1 MKPASFTHEDLESV
15 FHQVCNHSETLV
27 IICNANCTITYINAV
42 AETVLGYTT
51 DEVVGKSPL
60 MLHLTEE
67 WLDRTKNSTSEK
79 VADNINFCD
88 ELTVLSQKEDEW
100 HFVRKDGRRV
110 LVSIST
116 SRQITNGDLKGY
128 LILANDITEKKKPE
142 MELRAALQKEKE
154 LNELKSRFVSMA
166 SHEFRTPLGA
176 VLSSA
181 YLVSRYKKEDQ
192 QAQREKHIDQIVS
205 SVNTLTE
212 ILNDFLSVG
221 KIEEGEIHPN
231 FVIFDIRDHT
241 NSMIREVSHLLKQ
254 YQRINYQHVG
264 EKTSVLLDPSML
276 KHVVINLLS
285 NAIKFSTDESTIDVY
300 TERTEDYLT
309 ISVKD
314 YGIGIPDEEQRSL
327 FKIFFRS
334 SFATN
339 IQGTGL
345 GLYIVKKYVEIMG
358 GTISFKSEI
367 GEGTEFVI
375 KFNISDI

>member
-1 MKPASFTHEDLESV
+1 MR
-15 FHQVCNHSETLV
+15 
-27 IICNANCTITYINAV
+27 ANVNN
-42 AETVLGYTT
+42 T
-51 DEVVGKSPL
+51 D
-60 MLHLTEE
+60 
-67 WLDRTKNSTSEK
+67 
-79 VADNINFCD
+79 
-88 ELTVLSQKEDEW
+88 W
-100 HFVRKDGRRV
+100 HFVRKDGRRL
-110 LVSIST
+110 LVSLSLT
-116 SRQITNGDLKGY
+116 PFSGSGQRPGGY
-128 LILANDITEKKKPE
+128 LLLANDISEKKKPE
-142 MELRAALQKEKE
+142 MELRAALQKEKD

-192 QAQREKHIDQIVS
+192 QPQREKHIQQIVS
-205 SVNTLTE
+205 SVNTLTD

-231 FVIFDIRDHT
+231 FVIFDIKDHT
-241 NSMIREVSHLLKQ
+241 DAMIREVNHLLKQ
-254 YQRINYQHVG
+254 YQNIRYTHTG
-264 EKTSVLLDPSML
+264 DRTSVLLDPSML

-300 TERTEDYLT
+300 TERTDDYLT
-309 ISVKD
+309 LSVKD
-314 YGIGIPDEEQRSL
+314 YGIGIPEEEQRSL

-375 KFNISDI
+375 KFNMTNI